1 MSSLSYYWDSLQ
13 YFHFLRPF
21 WLLGVIPFIAL
32 VMFQLK
38 QQDLMD
44 QWQQVIADHLLPSM
58 IVQREQKSWRGPLG
72 IMTLL
77 SILLAV
83 ALAGPSW
90 EKRPSPFSE
99 DNAALVIALDLSESM
114 DQADIQ
120 PSRLQRAK
128 QKIMDLLDKRGDS
141 YTGLIAFAGTAH
153 TVIPLSNDRQVIS
166 HFLDAIS
173 TQMMPRSGKSP
184 EAVLPITDQLLKEL
198 AMPATLLV
206 ISDGATENSVA
217 AFEQFFQQSPHQ
229 LLIWGIGMTQQQL
242 DQQAVDG
249 YSVTTIA
256 LQESILQQLA
266 SVGKGFY
273 QPMTVDKADVE
284 LIYRRVD
291 NYFLMADDDSR
302 PWVDAGYWLV
312 FPLMLLYILWFRKG
326 WTIQW

>member
-1 MSSLSYYWDSLQ
+1 MSSWSYYWDSLQ

-21 WLLGVIPFIAL
+21 WLLGVLPFIAL
-32 VMFQLK
+32 VVFQLK

-58 IVQREQKSWRGPLG
+58 IVPREQNSWRGPLG

-173 TQMMPRSGKSP
+173 TQMMPRPGKSP
-184 EAVLPITDQLLKEL
+184 EAVLPVTDRLLKDL

-217 AFEQFFQQSPHQ
+217 AFEQFFQRSPHQ
-229 LLIWGIGMTQQQL
+229 LLVWGIGMTQQQL

-249 YSVTTIA
+249 YSVTTVA

-266 SVGKGFY
+266 SVGRGFY